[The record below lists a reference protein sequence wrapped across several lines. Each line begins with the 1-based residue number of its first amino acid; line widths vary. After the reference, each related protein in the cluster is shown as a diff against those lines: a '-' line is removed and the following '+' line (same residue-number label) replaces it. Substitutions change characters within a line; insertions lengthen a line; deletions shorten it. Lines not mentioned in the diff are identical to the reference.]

1 MRIHVGH
8 VLLWKLGF
16 VWHCIFNCF
25 LDSWALKVC
34 ELRIL
39 VAKFKKKGIHA
50 VLVVCL
56 MSGISMRKKDVK
68 NNLGDNI
75 QNNVSF
81 FFILRLQFWNWHD
94 CLYIKSVRLRISGS
108 RSYIPRAVLTKCY
121 HHCQWS
127 SLVNQ
132 TIKLLSWFIFSS
144 SHKTLIWSPNWI

>member
-1 MRIHVGH
+1 MRIHVAH
-8 VLLWKLGF
+8 VLLWKLWF

-39 VAKFKKKGIHA
+39 YFLKKGNTCSSC
-50 VLVVCL
+50 CL
-56 MSGISMRKKDVK
+56 FDVWDQHEKKRCQ

-132 TIKLLSWFIFSS
+132 TIKLLSWFIFSN